1 MILYPGY
8 TTVGQTFSRID
19 PHSHVILKKNIS
31 NKKDNTN
38 TKHLASPPPST
49 ALPIKQGLSK
59 KRKMHIHLGHLPD
72 LTNARYVIHLSD
84 GKRLVLFRLPTI
96 DPPTSRERTAA
107 AAAANETANGWAFY
121 AMEAECPHAGG
132 PMEDSAVDIEDSA
145 YVASCPWHAYDFN
158 VETGESSVGIKAC
171 TYPVVVVG
179 ERVGLLYPVD
189 EGVVGLVRMEPVTE
203 KVKLKK
209 SQSQQP
215 QKQQQQDG
223 GKMSQQSLDVPP
235 EPRYLDDNATFCDWA
250 VHILNTWYWEHKID
264 LTVHLFSIF
273 SKREGTSLPMEIGRG
288 TVTPPA
294 SPPREGLNTVKPTE
308 MPRSRGGGSLKSR
321 ITMLHALA
329 NIELWAIDLAVDIC
343 VRFSTFHAERNAR
356 ELPRAFFYDWLK
368 VANDEAK
375 HFSFLRSR
383 LEEMGTYFGALPVH
397 HGLWDSATVTSHNLR
412 ARICIIALVHEA
424 RGLDVNPM
432 TIDKFRKAGD
442 TDSVGALEVIHNDEI
457 THVTTGHR
465 WLTWICEQEDTDPV
479 QVFRSNV
486 QMHFRSALKGPFNTE
501 ARLQAGMDQRY
512 YENLEK
518 AAGVGVAS

>member
-1 MILYPGY
+1 
-8 TTVGQTFSRID
+8 
-19 PHSHVILKKNIS
+19 
-31 NKKDNTN
+31 
-38 TKHLASPPPST
+38 
-49 ALPIKQGLSK
+49 
-59 KRKMHIHLGHLPD
+59 MHIPLGQLPD
-72 LTNARYVIHLSD
+72 LKNARYVIHLSD
-84 GKRLVLFRLPTI
+84 SKRLVLFRLPSI
-96 DPPTSRERTAA
+96 EPTKSRET
-107 AAAANETANGWAFY
+107 AANETDNGWAFY

-132 PMEDSAVDIEDSA
+132 PMEDSQVDIEDSA

-171 TYPVVVVG
+171 TYPIDVCG
-179 ERVGLLYPVD
+179 ETVSLQYMTDDVT
-189 EGVVGLVRMEPVTE
+189 LVRLEPVTE

-209 SQSQQP
+209 SQQHPRRQQHE
-215 QKQQQQDG
+215 
-223 GKMSQQSLDVPP
+223 GKPSQQSLDINTGPQ
-235 EPRYLDDNATFCDWA
+235 YLDDSATLCDWA
-250 VHILNTWYWEHKID
+250 VHILNTWYWEHKIE
-264 LTVHLFSIF
+264 LTVHLFSTF
-273 SKREGTSLPMEIGRG
+273 SKREGTSSPMEIGRG

-294 SPPREGLNTVKPTE
+294 SPPREGLNTVRPAE
-308 MPRSRGGGSLKSR
+308 MPRSRGGGTLKSR

-343 VRFSTFHAERNAR
+343 VRFSTFHAEGNAR
-356 ELPRAFFYDWLK
+356 ELPRAFFHDWLK

-397 HGLWDSATVTSHNLR
+397 HGLWDSATATAHDLR

-432 TIDKFRKAGD
+432 TIDKFRTAGD

-465 WLTWICEQEDTDPV
+465 WLTWICGQEGTDPV

-486 QMHFRSALKGPFNTE
+486 QSHFRSALKGPFNTE

-518 AAGVGVAS
+518 SADVKVAS